1 MFRDLPRYGSY
12 KVAGEWVVE
21 VPRSWGWEPARTI
34 FSERKDAGHVEEQML
49 SVTIGRGVI
58 PQTDLLSSTSKKD
71 SSNVDKSKYKLVGP
85 GDVVYNKM
93 RAWQGAAGGSNYRGI
108 VSPAYVVMS
117 PREALTEYMHY
128 VVRTPQFAK
137 EAERW
142 SYGITSDQWSLR
154 PEHFKMIRFPLPPI
168 EEQAAI
174 VKYLAHA
181 NARIDKAITTK
192 LRLIALLEEQ
202 SVLVS
207 RQVLSGRSIES
218 VDLDS
223 GDRVPWLGRTPAA
236 WGALPLKRLA
246 KLRGGAGFPV
256 ARQGVLNQELPFF
269 RVSDMGYPGNEVFLD
284 YCEST
289 VSRDESAEL
298 GAVIFEPE
306 SICFPKVGGA
316 LLTNKRRIL
325 KRSSCLDNN
334 LMGATFFGLE
344 VDYAYEIMKLVDM
357 SDVAK
362 PGPVPAVG
370 QGDVGRIVLPVPP
383 KEVQHALVEALRLSQ
398 QESARAANVAAR
410 EIDLLREFRTRLVAD
425 VVTGQVD
432 VRAIAATLP
441 DAPESFDITAS
452 ATDDDLEEAL
462 REGEE

>member
-181 NARIDKAITTK
+181 NARIDKAISAKRGLTTLLDEQK
-192 LRLIALLEEQ
+192 IVIARGEIDRVVGPRMPLKRALHSMTAGVWGAAPEESDDEAHWCVRVADFDYSSGRVKAGPKTMRSIADSDFARKRLQYGDLLLEGSGGGDKISVGRVVVFDHDDPAVCSNFLQRLRPAPGVDSEYLAIVLRDMHSTGTVRLHIKQTTGIQNLDLGTFLAAEVPVPAEAIQGDVVRRTKDAFLENDLVLERVKREIALLQ
-202 SVLVS
+202 
-207 RQVLSGRSIES
+207 
-218 VDLDS
+218 
-223 GDRVPWLGRTPAA
+223 
-236 WGALPLKRLA
+236 
-246 KLRGGAGFPV
+246 
-256 ARQGVLNQELPFF
+256 
-269 RVSDMGYPGNEVFLD
+269 
-284 YCEST
+284 
-289 VSRDESAEL
+289 
-298 GAVIFEPE
+298 
-306 SICFPKVGGA
+306 
-316 LLTNKRRIL
+316 
-325 KRSSCLDNN
+325 
-334 LMGATFFGLE
+334 
-344 VDYAYEIMKLVDM
+344 
-357 SDVAK
+357 
-362 PGPVPAVG
+362 
-370 QGDVGRIVLPVPP
+370 
-383 KEVQHALVEALRLSQ
+383 
-398 QESARAANVAAR
+398 
-410 EIDLLREFRTRLVAD
+410 EFRTRLIAD

-432 VRAIAATLP
+432 VRAIASTLP
-441 DAPESFDITAS
+441 EAPESIDHLIPAV
-452 ATDDDLEEAL
+452 DDDLEEAL
-462 REGEE
+462 SEGEG

>member
-181 NARIDKAITTK
+181 NARIDKAVAAK
-192 LRLIALLEEQ
+192 RRLMALLEEQ
-202 SVLVS
+202 ERALVEELIDASAVGAPAPLFGRALHRIDQGLSPSAIEGELADGQWAVLSLSAVNRGTFVSSALKPVASNLRVPDGLELGNGDLLMSRSNTRERVGDVAVVEGVRPRTFMSDLIYRLVLRENLLSSDFASHLLRTRRVRNQIESMAKGSSDTMPKLSQRQIKSLRICLPDLRAQRAVVEEVS
-207 RQVLSGRSIES
+207 RQTEPIVS
-218 VDLDS
+218 
-223 GDRVPWLGRTPAA
+223 AA
-236 WGALPLKRLA
+236 MKARKEIALI
-246 KLRGGAGFPV
+246 
-256 ARQGVLNQELPFF
+256 Q
-269 RVSDMGYPGNEVFLD
+269 
-284 YCEST
+284 
-289 VSRDESAEL
+289 
-298 GAVIFEPE
+298 
-306 SICFPKVGGA
+306 
-316 LLTNKRRIL
+316 
-325 KRSSCLDNN
+325 
-334 LMGATFFGLE
+334 
-344 VDYAYEIMKLVDM
+344 
-357 SDVAK
+357 
-362 PGPVPAVG
+362 
-370 QGDVGRIVLPVPP
+370 
-383 KEVQHALVEALRLSQ
+383 
-398 QESARAANVAAR
+398 
-410 EIDLLREFRTRLVAD
+410 EFRTRLVAD

-432 VRAIAATLP
+432 VRATAASLP
-441 DAPESFDITAS
+441 DTPEQDPELDSLL
-452 ATDDDLEEAL
+452 DDDLEDVL
-462 REGEE
+462 GEGEE